1 MIIIP
6 LGIYGYVDYR
16 CFKSNWKVKNE
27 IEQIKNQ
34 VPTVQIN
41 YLKIPRLKIYRKIF
55 EGKVEAQLKQK
66 RVVVWN
72 ARNDTNIY
80 LVGHRIPS
88 VFEPLKLIR
97 KNDEIE
103 LYFHGQKMNYM
114 VEDIKVID
122 EIEFPH
128 LEDQKSLVLI
138 TCMEDDRKR
147 WMVICRQ
154 K

>member
-1 MIIIP
+1 M
-6 LGIYGYVDYR
+6 
-16 CFKSNWKVKNE
+16 
-27 IEQIKNQ
+27 
-34 VPTVQIN
+34 
-41 YLKIPRLKIYRKIF
+41 
-55 EGKVEAQLKQK
+55 
-66 RVVVWN
+66 
-72 ARNDTNIY
+72 
-80 LVGHRIPS
+80 
-88 VFEPLKLIR
+88 IR